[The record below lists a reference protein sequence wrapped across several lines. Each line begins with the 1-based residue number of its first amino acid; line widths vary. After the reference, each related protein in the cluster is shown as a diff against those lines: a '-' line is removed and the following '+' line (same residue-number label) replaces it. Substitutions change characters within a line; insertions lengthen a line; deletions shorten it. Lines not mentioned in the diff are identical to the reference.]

1 MSQLT
6 VQPIG
11 QAANDNFDRYVNPD
25 ADKILAQFG
34 QTTDPALQKQYS
46 EQLEA
51 IFVKEA
57 PALPLFPGVDWYEY
71 STARF
76 TGFPSQDNPY
86 APGVPW
92 PGGPYNTGLII
103 LTTVKPK

>member
-11 QAANDNFDRYVNPD
+11 QSSNDNFNRYVSPD
-25 ADKILAQFG
+25 ADKILAQFS
-34 QTTDPALQKQYS
+34 QTADPTLQKQYAS
-46 EQLEA
+46 QLEA

-71 STARF
+71 SSARF
-76 TGFPSQDNPY
+76 NGFPSQDNAY

-92 PGGPYNTGLII
+92 PGGPYNTALIV
-103 LTTVKPK
+103 LTTITPK